1 MSPVRPQP
9 QRPQKRLRQFVHRK
23 RGASGFGFEV
33 DRTALKDTAVVM
45 LPLLLI
51 VAGAFWLTSH
61 YVRPAPPDVFVL
73 ATGAEGGAYH
83 VFGQRYRDILA
94 RDGVRV
100 ELRPSAGSIENLR
113 QLTDPASDVEA
124 AFVQGGVASPQ
135 TAGGL
140 QSLGAIYYE
149 PLWIFYRG
157 GRDLELANELLGKRI
172 AVGPE
177 GSGTRALAFRL
188 LKAVG
193 ADASTTVFEPL
204 GGNDAAD
211 ALIEGTLDAVLMVAS
226 PDAPAVQRLIKADGI
241 RLFSISNAEAFARHF
256 PFLTVLTLPRGV
268 FDLAAQRPERDITL
282 LAPTASIVV
291 RENFHPA
298 LGFLL
303 LKAASEVHAGSGILQ
318 RHREFPAPRESEFR
332 LADEA
337 ERYFKSG
344 EPFLRRYLPY
354 WLANLVERMVVF
366 LLPLFAVLVP
376 AMKILPGLLQWRA
389 KSRVFRWY
397 GEIKYLEGELLN
409 DTRSERI
416 PEILARL
423 DEIEQG
429 VDRTPVPRNYSD
441 YAYNLRTHIEVV
453 RSRILRVSRKRAQS
467 ESSNLTTDEEANAR
481 EN

>member
-1 MSPVRPQP
+1 MAPVSPQP

-23 RGASGFGFEV
+23 RGGSRFGIEI
-33 DRTALKDTAVVM
+33 DRAALKDGAVIM

-51 VAGAFWLTSH
+51 VVGAFWFTSH
-61 YVRPAPPDVFVL
+61 YVRPAPPDTFVM
-73 ATGAEGGAYH
+73 ATGTEGGAYH
-83 VFGQRYRDILA
+83 LFGERYREILA

-100 ELRPSAGSIENLR
+100 ELRASAGSIENLKL
-113 QLTDPASDVEA
+113 LTDPASDVEA
-124 AFVQGGVASPQ
+124 AFIQGGVASQ
-135 TAGGL
+135 ESASGL
-140 QSLGAIYYE
+140 LSLGAIYYE

-157 GRDLELANELLGKRI
+157 ERDLELANELLGKRI

-204 GGNDAAD
+204 GGNDAAN
-211 ALIEGTLDAVLMVAS
+211 ALIEGTLDAVFMVAS
-226 PDAPAVQRLIKADGI
+226 PDAPAVRRLIKADGI

-303 LKAASEVHAGSGILQ
+303 LKAASEVHAASGILQ

-366 LLPLFAVLVP
+366 LVPLFAVLVP

-397 GEIKYLEGELLN
+397 GEIKYLESELLN
-409 DTRSERI
+409 DSRPERI

-453 RSRILRVSRKRAQS
+453 RSRILRVARKPAQG
-467 ESSNLTTDEEANAR
+467 ESSSQSSDQAAQTR

>member
-1 MSPVRPQP
+1 MAPGNPQP
-9 QRPQKRLRQFVHRK
+9 QRPQKRLRGFVHR
-23 RGASGFGFEV
+23 RQDTSRLRFEI
-33 DRTALKDTAVVM
+33 DRAALKDGVTVV

-51 VAGAFWLTSH
+51 VVGAFWLTSH
-61 YVRPAPPDVFVL
+61 YMRPAPPDAFVMT
-73 ATGAEGGAYH
+73 TGAEGGAYH
-83 VFGQRYRDILA
+83 VFGERYRDILA

-100 ELRPSAGSIENLR
+100 ELRPSAGSIENLKR
-113 QLTDPASDVEA
+113 LTDPASDVEA
-124 AFVQGGVASPQ
+124 AFIQGGIGSPETAS
-135 TAGGL
+135 GL
-140 QSLGAIYYE
+140 LSLGAIYYE

-157 GRDLELANELLGKRI
+157 ERDLELATELLGKRI
-172 AVGPE
+172 AIGPE

-193 ADASTTVFEPL
+193 ADASTTDFAPL
-204 GGNDAAD
+204 GGNDAA
-211 ALIEGTLDAVLMVAS
+211 AGLIQGTVDAVVMVAS
-226 PDAPAVQRLIKADGI
+226 PDAPAVQHLIKADGI
-241 RLFSISNAEAFARHF
+241 RIFSISNAEAFARRF

-268 FDLAAQRPERDITL
+268 FDLAAQKPDRDITL

-291 RENFHPA
+291 RKDFHPA
-298 LGFLL
+298 LAFLL

-337 ERYFKSG
+337 DRYFKSG

-397 GEIKYLEGELLN
+397 GEIKYLESELLS
-409 DTRSERI
+409 DSRPERI

-441 YAYNLRTHIEVV
+441 YVYNLRTHIEVV
-453 RSRILRVSRKRAQS
+453 RSRILRVSRARS
-467 ESSNLTTDEEANAR
+467 RDETPNDASDREPPAR
-481 EN
+481 QN